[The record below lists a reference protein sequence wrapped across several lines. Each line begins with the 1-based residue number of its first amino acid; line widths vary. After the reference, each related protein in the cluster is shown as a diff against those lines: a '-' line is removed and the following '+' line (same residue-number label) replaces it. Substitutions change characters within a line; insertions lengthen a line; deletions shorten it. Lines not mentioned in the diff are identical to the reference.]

1 MENRRLRI
9 FSRPR
14 IGSSPGL
21 SFAFTCWKFW
31 HLATIYC
38 LSKNHEMRL
47 SEASDHHSSISGYYF
62 WQICN
67 IQVELQKDLQTLP
80 PWQIITAVSSKQKA
94 HKRKLESDS
103 LTFFFFPAF
112 SLSNHYH
119 CAWSLWFALLSSAGI
134 THCQCFRMY
143 SCLGFFCAYKDSCIF
158 LISQVP
164 VRHLIL
170 LTMQK
175 HRRTLPIS
183 FFCLCSQ
190 SISPAHSNELKQKAC
205 ALLKH
210 NCPKYLGRNT
220 QWVKYMSTFLKILG
234 PSLIC

>member
-1 MENRRLRI
+1 MRWDFLRQAITTPLFLDTTSDRFATSKWNCRKIYKLFLHGRLLLVFLVSKRLTRESLNLI
-9 FSRPR
+9 VW
-14 IGSSPGL
+14 L
-21 SFAFTCWKFW
+21 SCF
-31 HLATIYC
+31 
-38 LSKNHEMRL
+38 
-47 SEASDHHSSISGYYF
+47 
-62 WQICN
+62 
-67 IQVELQKDLQTLP
+67 
-80 PWQIITAVSSKQKA
+80 
-94 HKRKLESDS
+94 
-103 LTFFFFPAF
+103 F
-112 SLSNHYH
+112 SLKPLPLCMITLVCPSV
-119 CAWSLWFALLSSAGI
+119 LSWNYPLSMFQDAQLFV
-134 THCQCFRMY
+134 C
-143 SCLGFFCAYKDSCIF
+143 FFCAYKDSCIF